1 MGAGPALPAYGRRGG
16 GVTLASRVPRA
27 LIPSM
32 ASPRLYRILR
42 ARPIFSAS
50 YALGALSF
58 FALLPVHSPALRAV
72 AGWDIGSLFF
82 VVVTFITFSRTLGR
96 DISAD
101 AAAHKEGEW
110 TIFTLTL
117 LGAMMSFAAI
127 FLFTQAADRKTHE
140 GVYLA
145 FVIITLALSW
155 LTTHVSF
162 AYRYAHEYYSYD
174 LGGEEIDRGIEFP
187 RESQPDYLDFV
198 YFSFVLGMT
207 FQVSDCNVTAKK
219 LRRLATLQ
227 GLIGFL
233 FNTVIL
239 ALSVNIAASL
249 L

>member
-1 MGAGPALPAYGRRGG
+1 MQG
-16 GVTLASRVPRA
+16 
-27 LIPSM
+27 M
-32 ASPRLYRILR
+32 ASPRLIRILR
-42 ARPIFSAS
+42 ARPVFSAA
-50 YALGALSF
+50 YVLGAVSYFILT
-58 FALLPVHSPALRAV
+58 PVQHPVIRAV
-72 AGWDIGSLFF
+72 AAWDIGSALFVALTFIFF
-82 VVVTFITFSRTLGR
+82 VRTLDR

-101 AAAHKEGEW
+101 AKRHQEGEW
-110 TIFTLTL
+110 TVFTLTL
-117 LGAMMSFAAI
+117 LGAVMSFAAI
-127 FLFTQAADRKTHE
+127 FLFSEAAGHKTHE
-140 GVYLA
+140 GVSLA
-145 FVIITLALSW
+145 FVIVTLALSW
-155 LTTHVSF
+155 LTTHVTF

-174 LGGEEIDRGIEFP
+174 LGRAEIDRGIEFP
-187 RESQPDYLDFV
+187 HEDHPDYLDFV

>member
-1 MGAGPALPAYGRRGG
+1 ME
-16 GVTLASRVPRA
+16 
-27 LIPSM
+27 M
-32 ASPRLYRILR
+32 PRLIRILR
-42 ARPIFSAS
+42 ARPVFSAA
-50 YALGALSF
+50 YALGLASYF
-58 FALLPVHSPALRAV
+58 LLIPVPNGALRAV
-72 AGWDIGSLFF
+72 AAWDIGSLLFLLG
-82 VVVTFITFSRTLGR
+82 TFIIFARTGER

-101 AAAHKEGEW
+101 AKRHQEGEW
-110 TIFTLTL
+110 TIFTITL
-117 LGAMMSFAAI
+117 LGAVMSFAAI
-127 FLFTQAADRKTHE
+127 FLFSQAAERKSHE
-140 GVYLA
+140 GMYLA
-145 FVIITLALSW
+145 FVIVTLILSW
-155 LTTHVSF
+155 LTTHITF

-174 LGGEEIDRGIEFP
+174 LGGKDVDRGIEFP
-187 RESQPDYLDFV
+187 RDDRPDYLDFV